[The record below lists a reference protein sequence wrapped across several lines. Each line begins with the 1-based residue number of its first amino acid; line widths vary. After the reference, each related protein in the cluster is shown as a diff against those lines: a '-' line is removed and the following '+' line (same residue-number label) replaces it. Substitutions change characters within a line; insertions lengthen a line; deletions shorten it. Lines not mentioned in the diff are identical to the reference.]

1 MVRFAPKTVTLIGI
15 GVLCFSAL
23 LAYAS
28 QGLSG
33 SNSRP
38 TATLVWIAFGSGFV
52 LTGGGL
58 ITETIRLDTKRRTIL
73 AISLMAF
80 GIILFVLAL
89 AIAHVGPILLVFA
102 FPMLVFGLIVAI
114 MALFFPCRRPEPRR
128 Q

>member
-1 MVRFAPKTVTLIGI
+1 MIGI

-23 LAYAS
+23 LAYDF

-33 SNSRP
+33 SNGRP
-38 TATLVWIAFGSGFV
+38 TATLVWIVFGSGFV

-58 ITETIRLDTKRRTIL
+58 IAATLRLDTKRRTIL

-102 FPMLVFGLIVAI
+102 FPALVFGLIVGI
-114 MALFFPCRRPEPRR
+114 MALFFPCRCSEPRR